1 MLHFEGC
8 ALSTITTIGRTN
20 LSFDQPPVFPT
31 HCFLPLMQSGR
42 AGCARIIL
50 WPTILLHFSP
60 TSLTDRTRIEGS
72 SEQVCPRCAPSSNHA
87 TCKLTSSF
95 VASMRRKKMKS
106 PAASDL
112 PPPFAASVPPS
123 LTLHNCRYCCYPAA
137 LTLESL
143 PGTLLRGCV

>member
-50 WPTILLHFSP
+50 WTILLQFSSTP
-60 TSLTDRTRIEGS
+60 PKHCIRIAGS
-72 SEQVCPRCAPSSNHA
+72 SEQVCPRCPPSLNHA

-95 VASMRRKKMKS
+95 VASVRRKKMKS

-112 PPPFAASVPPS
+112 PPPPFAASVPPS